1 MPRLTISP
9 QNAWVPHSSRSYRDG
24 WDVKRRLTTSF
35 ARLTQNLRVPH
46 SSRFC
51 EGWDV
56 KLPLSALVLLL
67 TLFATYSQ
75 AQSPV
80 VLKLTIHD
88 TIQPITAEYLKRG
101 LDEAASRHASAVL
114 ISMGTPG
121 GLLESTREM
130 VADIEA
136 SPVPVILFI
145 EPSGSRAGSAGFYLL
160 ESADIA
166 AMAPGTNA
174 GAAHPII
181 EGKTMDPV
189 LKQKIENDAAA
200 FLRSYTTVRGRD
212 SAAAEDAVRNS
223 KSYSESEA
231 LKLHLIDLVAPNEDA
246 LLAAL
251 DGRTIKRFTG
261 ASQTLQLAHA
271 TIVSMPPSLRERLL
285 TRLTSPDL
293 DVLLL
298 VCGGLLIY
306 LEFNVPGTIVPGAL
320 GTLMILLA
328 IFGLNLLPVQHT
340 AILLLFAALA
350 LMVLEAK
357 FASHGVLGIVGVL
370 CLVFGL
376 ATLVDGPTPEMR
388 VHFGVAAG
396 AGVGFGIITF
406 GLAWIAF
413 KARLAKRLTGPQ
425 AMLGHAAVAITPLAP
440 EGQAIPGYPAIGQV
454 EVRGEIWQATLPPNA
469 PPVPA
474 GTQVTVR
481 AIHNLTLTVAP

>member
-1 MPRLTISP
+1 MKPQRCYPVSRLPILAP
-9 QNAWVPHSSRSYRDG
+9 NVRVPHPSQCDG
-24 WDVKRRLTTSF
+24 WDVNRS
-35 ARLTQNLRVPH
+35 
-46 SSRFC
+46 
-51 EGWDV
+51 
-56 KLPLSALVLLL
+56 LSLFLVLLL
-67 TLFATYSQ
+67 ALFATPSP

-101 LDEAASRHASAVL
+101 LAEAAARHAQAVL

-121 GLLESTREM
+121 GLLDSTREM

-145 EPSGSRAGSAGFYLL
+145 EPSGSRAGSAGFFLL

-174 GAAHPII
+174 GAAHPIL
-181 EGKTMDPV
+181 EGTTMDPI
-189 LKQKIENDAAA
+189 LKEKIENDAAA
-200 FLRSYTTVRGRD
+200 FLRSYVTVRGRNA
-212 SAAAEDAVRNS
+212 AAAEDGVRNS
-223 KSYSESEA
+223 KSYSDTEA
-231 LKLHLIDLVAPNEDA
+231 LKLNLIDVVAADDNA
-246 LLAAL
+246 LLAQL
-251 DGRTIKRFTG
+251 NGKTIKRFNG
-261 ASQTLQLAHA
+261 ASATLNLAHA
-271 TIVSMPPSLRERLL
+271 DIAPFPPSVRERLL

-298 VCGGLLIY
+298 MCGGLLIY

-340 AILLLFAALA
+340 AVLLLFAALA

-357 FASHGVLGIVGVL
+357 FASHGVLAVAGVM

-388 VHFGVAAG
+388 VHWGVAAG
-396 AGVGFGIITF
+396 AGIGFGVISF

-413 KARLAKRLTGPQ
+413 QARRSKRLTGAD
-425 AMLGHAAVAITPLAP
+425 AMLGHTATAMTPLTP
-440 EGQAIPGYPAIGQV
+440 TGQV
-454 EVRGEIWQATLPPNA
+454 EVRGEIWQATLPPDA
-469 PPVPA
+469 PPLPA
-474 GTQVTVR
+474 GAHVTVR
-481 AIHNLTLTVAP
+481 SIDGLTLTVAP